1 MRQAHPNIIRLNS
14 KSRPRR
20 IVCVCL
26 CVMRKSK
33 RSICKKKNDK
43 DEFNNRLEYY
53 CFDLSIGWQ
62 TRNFQCW
69 VFVQARAQR
78 SRMFISFPVCLFS
91 MYIEI
96 ECNDAG
102 VNRSYLPFVLIA
114 RKVFNY
120 RHHNDDEENREQKK
134 QIVNK
139 KSIQTIRETIFIH
152 VFLLNCFSN
161 SSLSLCER
169 VPRT

>member
-1 MRQAHPNIIRLNS
+1 M
-14 KSRPRR
+14 
-20 IVCVCL
+20 
-26 CVMRKSK
+26 
-33 RSICKKKNDK
+33 
-43 DEFNNRLEYY
+43 
-53 CFDLSIGWQ
+53 
-62 TRNFQCW
+62 
-69 VFVQARAQR
+69 QARAQR

-161 SSLSLCER
+161 SSLSLSVSVYR
-169 VPRT
+169 VHNLLLVGRCISLKTVNVAFITFETEVE